1 MTDEK
6 EIRWGFNDTLQT
18 SGGIVAQF
26 CTESNLNEREN
37 FWRLFCWNFGE
48 KSCRKLL
55 LTTRVLITFTSSI
68 FSFDSI
74 F

>member
-48 KSCRKLL
+48 NL
-55 LTTRVLITFTSSI
+55 VENYY
-68 FSFDSI
+68 
-74 F
+74 